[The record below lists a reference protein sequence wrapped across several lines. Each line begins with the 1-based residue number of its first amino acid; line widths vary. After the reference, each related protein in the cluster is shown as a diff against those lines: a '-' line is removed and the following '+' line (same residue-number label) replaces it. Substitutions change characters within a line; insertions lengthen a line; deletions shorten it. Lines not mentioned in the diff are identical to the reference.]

1 MMQQLKGFCLI
12 GLALLC
18 SLTALAQGIAGLPK
32 GGTKSLIRR
41 SHVGYDVAYDTSKLC
56 PVWVAWRL
64 TASRLTKEAE
74 RNGSFKQEPDL
85 KHCTATHADYTK
97 SGYDRGHMCPA
108 ADNAW
113 SATAMTESFFT
124 TNICP
129 QLPRLNRGT
138 WKTLEEE
145 MRRKTLDGDT
155 LFIVCGPIFNP
166 KVTHAKIGKNGVSVP
181 ESFYKVVYYRHKG
194 KSGAVGF
201 IFSNLRDKSLEPRHV
216 TVDLVE
222 RVTGLDFFPN
232 LPDDEEQRVESQI
245 DRQLWP

>member
-1 MMQQLKGFCLI
+1 MMQTLRRIALI
-12 GLALLC
+12 CLALWC
-18 SLTALAQGIAGLPK
+18 GLTALAQGVTGLPK
-32 GGTKSLIRR
+32 GGSDSLVRR
-41 SHVGYDVAYDTSKLC
+41 THKGYAVAYDTSKLC
-56 PVWVAWRL
+56 PVWVAWQL
-64 TASRLTKEAE
+64 TASRLTKDAE
-74 RNGSFKQEPDL
+74 RNNKFKQESDL
-85 KHCTATHADYTK
+85 KHCTATYADYTK

-113 SATAMTESFFT
+113 SAMAMTESFFT

-145 MRRKTLDGDT
+145 MRRKTLAGDT

-166 KVTHAKIGKNGVSVP
+166 KFTHAKIGQNGVSVP

-201 IFSNLRDKSLEPRHV
+201 IFSNLQDKSLEPRHV

-232 LPDDEEQRVESQI
+232 LPDDEEQQVEGQI
-245 DRQLWP
+245 DRRLFH